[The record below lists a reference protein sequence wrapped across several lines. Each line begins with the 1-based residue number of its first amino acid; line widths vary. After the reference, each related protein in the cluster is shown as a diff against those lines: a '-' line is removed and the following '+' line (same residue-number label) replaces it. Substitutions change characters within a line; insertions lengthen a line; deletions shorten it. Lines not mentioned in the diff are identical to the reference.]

1 MKSAASVS
9 DIKISPHLSR
19 RRVHTPKVSVNLTFL
34 LLELISKSV
43 IQSYWGR
50 YESGVDRYEQDRLY
64 LCDAMRCDAMRCDAS
79 GIAALIFVG
88 NLKLKTYGE

>member
-34 LLELISKSV
+34 LVALLV
-43 IQSYWGR
+43 NL
-50 YESGVDRYEQDRLY
+50 LY
-64 LCDAMRCDAMRCDAS
+64 NLTGEDMKVGLTDMSRTDYTYAMRCDAMRCDAMRA
-79 GIAALIFVG
+79 G
-88 NLKLKTYGE
+88 